1 MARKEKDPT
10 DYLSAGS
17 LAKLFGDKPLYSDIL
32 LRQSQDALEKAYRG
46 AESRVKGQIGAQARE
61 GGAALRTTAIR
72 GGYAGSPV
80 EAALQ
85 RKLTADVT
93 KTGAD
98 TMEQLESKKA
108 AQETNLGL
116 EMGKARIQEQ
126 QARDKARSDMLKGL
140 VGGAASLAG
149 YLIPGAGLAKG
160 VLDLGLGAPELT
172 EGLSL
177 DDITNFILA

>member
-1 MARKEKDPT
+1 MAEKNALDMF
-10 DYLSAGS
+10 
-17 LAKLFGDKPLYSDIL
+17 FGDKPLYSDIL

-116 EMGKARIQEQ
+116 EMGKMRVQEQ
-126 QARDKARSDMLKGL
+126 QARDAARQKLIASALGG
-140 VGGAASLAG
+140 VGGVLGELSTRIPSDFLKVEGIDTLDSLS
-149 YLIPGAGLAKG
+149 
-160 VLDLGLGAPELT
+160 PEDQMKFLF
-172 EGLSL
+172 S
-177 DDITNFILA
+177 

>member
-149 YLIPGAGLAKG
+149 YLTPLGVGKLA
-160 VLDLGLGAPELT
+160 LDGINMA

-177 DDITNFILA
+177 EDIESYLNA

>member
-1 MARKEKDPT
+1 MAKNAIDMF
-10 DYLSAGS
+10 
-17 LAKLFGDKPLYSDIL
+17 FGEKPLYSDIL
-32 LRQSQDALEKAYRG
+32 LKQSQEALNKAFAG
-46 AESRVKGQIGAQARE
+46 AESKIKGQIGAQSRE

-93 KTGAD
+93 KSAAD

-108 AQETNLGL
+108 AQEANMEL
-116 EMGKARIQEQ
+116 EIGKSKIQEQ
-126 QARDKARSDMLKGL
+126 AARDKARSDMLKGL

-149 YLIPGAGLAKG
+149 YLTPLGIGKLA
-160 VLDLGLGAPELT
+160 LDGINMA

-177 DDITNFILA
+177 EDIESYLNA